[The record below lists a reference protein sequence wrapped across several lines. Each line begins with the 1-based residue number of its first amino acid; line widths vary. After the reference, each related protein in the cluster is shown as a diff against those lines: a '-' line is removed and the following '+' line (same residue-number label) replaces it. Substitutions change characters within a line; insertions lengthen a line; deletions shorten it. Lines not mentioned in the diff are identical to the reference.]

1 MPGTYLFGYER
12 HGCNLINTFLV
23 LFIHNISDY
32 LIIDQ
37 NNKQRWI
44 SMFKPQIFSVYDNML
59 NVFSVAL
66 QQNKHLSNIYRKQ
79 PHSSSSSSLFS
90 GSQIKDAE
98 MGRSRFAFIFN
109 LLLPL
114 MKFLINRAARDA
126 GFSLFDI

>member
-1 MPGTYLFGYER
+1 
-12 HGCNLINTFLV
+12 
-23 LFIHNISDY
+23 
-32 LIIDQ
+32 
-37 NNKQRWI
+37 
-44 SMFKPQIFSVYDNML
+44 MFKLQIFSVYDNML
-59 NVFSVAL
+59 NVCSVAL

-90 GSQIKDAE
+90 GLLQLSQINDAE